1 MASLPMYECVFIVRQ
16 DLSRADVTRLSDSFA
31 AIITEKGGSLVKQEY
46 WGLRSLAYKISKN
59 KKGHYVM
66 LALEAPAEAV
76 KEMERVMRLNEEVI
90 RMLTVRVDAI
100 EQGPS
105 AILRAPTGEAEAA

>member
-1 MASLPMYECVFIVRQ
+1 MSLYECVFIVRQ
-16 DLSRADVTRLSDSFA
+16 DLSRADVTRLSDTFA
-31 AIITEKGGSLVKQEY
+31 GIITERSGSVVKQEY
-46 WGLRSLAYKISKN
+46 WGLRNLAYKINKN

-66 LALEAPAEAV
+66 LALDAPADAV
-76 KEMERVMRLNEEVI
+76 KEMERVMRINEEVV

-105 AILRAPTGEAEAA
+105 AILRAPAGEAEAA

>member
-1 MASLPMYECVFIVRQ
+1 MSLYECVFIVRQ
-16 DLSRADVTRLSDSFA
+16 DLSRADVTRLSDTFA
-31 AIITEKGGSLVKQEY
+31 GIITEGKGSVVKQEY
-46 WGLRSLAYKISKN
+46 WGLRNLAYKISKN

-66 LALEAPAEAV
+66 LAVDAPSDAV
-76 KEMERVMRLNEEVI
+76 KEMERVMRINEEVI

-105 AILRAPTGEAEAA
+105 AILRAPAGEAEAA